1 MKRIFSGKQ
10 SGPEQEKKDKGEAGM
25 NYTVFSAHTI
35 GKSHIRAGMGCEDY
49 SGHYKDPEGRYMI
62 AVICDGHSD
71 PKCFRS
77 ARGARMGCEAA
88 LEVLK
93 NLFENYQEDG
103 EPEALSRFLD
113 RKSEVSA
120 RIRAGILQEWNQKVA
135 EDLKEEPITQ
145 AEYDAL
151 DTPQYRPAMKYYQE
165 GKGLNNIYGATLIA
179 AAACADFHLVL
190 QIGDGIA
197 VRLEGEGVYSAPLP
211 EDDKEEMEG
220 PASLCDT
227 DLLSREKAFRLEIF
241 PGIPQAMFVTS
252 DGIGDMPLSV
262 PLRENL
268 CLFQRELLERRGEQT
283 EGILELNEEQGKWL
297 EDFISYYSRQ
307 GLEDDCCLGGF
318 FDSAAAVEEV
328 ALSSEELDKLRRDL
342 EQDRKEKEERYLD
355 TKDKLQTA
363 LKENQDKIQ
372 KLCQQIDSLRQKTE
386 KLEKQLEQERKESE
400 HIRNVIER
408 REKDYTKTK
417 SDYDRQKN
425 YIAEKE
431 EAGSRK
437 ASGAAKSQEE
447 DWPRLRL
454 EELEGLENP
463 ETESLPEK
471 KESEEGGEG

>member
-165 GKGLNNIYGATLIA
+165 GKG
-179 AAACADFHLVL
+179 F
-190 QIGDGIA
+190 
-197 VRLEGEGVYSAPLP
+197 
-211 EDDKEEMEG
+211 
-220 PASLCDT
+220 
-227 DLLSREKAFRLEIF
+227 
-241 PGIPQAMFVTS
+241 
-252 DGIGDMPLSV
+252 
-262 PLRENL
+262 
-268 CLFQRELLERRGEQT
+268 EQ
-283 EGILELNEEQGKWL
+283 
-297 EDFISYYSRQ
+297 Y
-307 GLEDDCCLGGF
+307 
-318 FDSAAAVEEV
+318 
-328 ALSSEELDKLRRDL
+328 LRRHA
-342 EQDRKEKEERYLD
+342 DRR
-355 TKDKLQTA
+355 
-363 LKENQDKIQ
+363 
-372 KLCQQIDSLRQKTE
+372 C
-386 KLEKQLEQERKESE
+386 
-400 HIRNVIER
+400 
-408 REKDYTKTK
+408 
-417 SDYDRQKN
+417 
-425 YIAEKE
+425 
-431 EAGSRK
+431 
-437 ASGAAKSQEE
+437 
-447 DWPRLRL
+447 RLR
-454 EELEGLENP
+454 GFSSGFADRGRHRGAP
-463 ETESLPEK
+463 GR
-471 KESEEGGEG
+471 GGRLFGAPSGG